1 MAAKTRRSDL
11 AAEIQAL
18 YARPLGEFTTA
29 RNDLAKRLQ
38 KEGKKDAAAEVKS
51 LAKPTASAWAVNRL
65 FQEETERMDALLAA
79 GAKARDALRHTLAHG
94 EAETLR
100 EALQDER
107 KLRDDLRRHAA
118 KLLGRAGQAI
128 LDRVG
133 TNLDALALSPAAA
146 EAVERRWLDRD
157 LDPPGF
163 EVLSG
168 LPFPGAR
175 SDRRGLRLVPQPA
188 PAQKEAPPRKP
199 EPARKPAKAAAKRAV
214 QEEKH
219 RRQEETAREKE
230 ERAAKARREKEE
242 ARLREQ
248 LARVEEKAE
257 QASAEEL
264 SARRDAERAEK
275 EAADAEKAAAEAAR
289 RAQAGRE
296 AAERA
301 RQRAER
307 ASRELERAEGH
318 VEAARRRLA
327 D

>member
-1 MAAKTRRSDL
+1 MAAKTRRSNLD
-11 AAEIQAL
+11 AEIQQL
-18 YARPLGEFTTA
+18 YARPLAEFTAA

-38 KEGKKDAAAEVKS
+38 KEGKTDDASEVKS

-65 FQEETERMDALLAA
+65 FQEEKERMDALLAA
-79 GAKARDALRHTLAHG
+79 GARARDALRHTLAHG
-94 EAETLR
+94 EAEVLR
-100 EALQDER
+100 ESLQEER
-107 KLRDDLRRHAA
+107 KLRDDLRRRAA
-118 KLLGRAGQAI
+118 GLLGKAGQAI

-146 EAVERRWLDRD
+146 DVVERGWLDRD

-168 LPFPGAR
+168 LPLSGAR
-175 SDRRGLRLVPQPA
+175 PERRGLRLVPQP
-188 PAQKEAPPRKP
+188 
-199 EPARKPAKAAAKRAV
+199 EPARKPAKAPARDREAEKRTV
-214 QEEKH
+214 QEEKR

-230 ERAAKARREKEE
+230 ERAAEARREKEE
-242 ARLREQ
+242 VRLREQ
-248 LARVEEKAE
+248 LARVQEKAE
-257 QASAEEL
+257 HASAEEL

-275 EAADAEKAAAEAAR
+275 EAAAAEKAAEEAAR
-289 RAQAGRE
+289 RAQAARE

-307 ASRELERAEGH
+307 AARELERAEGH
-318 VEAARRRLA
+318 VEAARKRLGS

>member
-11 AAEIQAL
+11 DAEIQQL
-18 YARPLGEFTTA
+18 YAQPLAEFTAA

-38 KEGKKDAAAEVKS
+38 KEGKKDDAAEVKS

-65 FQEETERMDALLAA
+65 FEEERERMDALLAA

-94 EAETLR
+94 EAEALR
-100 EALQDER
+100 EALQEER
-107 KLRDDLRRHAA
+107 KLRDDLRRRAG
-118 KLLGRAGQAI
+118 KLLGRATQAI

-146 EAVERRWLDRD
+146 EASERGWLDRD

-168 LPFPGAR
+168 MPLPGAPR
-175 SDRRGLRLVPQPA
+175 DRRGLKLVQPPA
-188 PAQKEAPPRKP
+188 P
-199 EPARKPAKAAAKRAV
+199 V
-214 QEEKH
+214 QEKKS
-219 RRQEETAREKE
+219 RRQEETTRKKE
-230 ERAAKARREKEE
+230 EKAAATRREKEQ

-257 QASAEEL
+257 QATAEEL
-264 SARRDAERAEK
+264 SARREAERVEK
-275 EAADAEKAAAEAAR
+275 EASEAEKAAAEATR
-289 RAQAGRE
+289 RAQAARE

-307 ASRELERAEGH
+307 ASRDLERAQGH

-327 D
+327 SGSD